1 MRGLHRL
8 WSGELDLDDAF
19 WGWAVIGGLAL
30 NLTTIL
36 GFMILITADLLVA
49 AFVVGYA
56 ISTPYNVAVAVGV
69 WRSASRAVDTPI
81 KAAIYRTLTVVGMTL
96 LTLA

>member
-1 MRGLHRL
+1 MRSLCRL

-30 NLTTIL
+30 NLTAIL
-36 GFMILITADLLVA
+36 GFMILIAADMVVA

-56 ISTPYNVAVAVGV
+56 ISTPYNVAVIVGV
-69 WRSASRAVDTPI
+69 WRSASRAVDKP
-81 KAAIYRTLTVVGMTL
+81 KRAAIYRTLTVIGMTL
-96 LTLA
+96 LTVA